1 MPRRLVRL
9 PASAAPL
16 LDLASYARPGPGRRD
31 RISSGELE
39 HIARTVGR
47 TPEVMVK
54 VLSKGGQD
62 LRAIRRHIDYLRFR
76 NEGDLAVETDQGEQV
91 GGEGGYKRPDST
103 TRLEGIAEGRTPPD
117 GVPTRRC
124 EVPSQVGGLIASRIN
139 TEGHYRL

>member
-31 RISSGELE
+31 RISAADRE
-39 HIARTVGR
+39 HIARTVRR

-76 NEGDLAVETDQGEQV
+76 DEGQLAIETDQGERV
-91 GGEGGYKRPDST
+91 AGDGAATALLEEWDLDLEEHRRRADLESRP
-103 TRLEGIAEGRTPPD
+103 GRSAKLVHKLMFSMP
-117 GVPTRRC
+117 RRHR
-124 EVPSQVGGLIASRIN
+124 A
-139 TEGHYRL
+139 